1 MTDTLTL
8 FDAAPI
14 NVSTA
19 VVEFFDPPM
28 CCPTG
33 LCGPT
38 LDQTLLDVN
47 EMILAIQA
55 EGLTVARYQMTG
67 QPQAFLSNPDVM
79 RLVREQ
85 QMAALPIT
93 AVRGQVVKVG
103 TYPTLDEVKTYLME
117 QHRTA
122 NAQRV
127 QVSPSFGGNGASA

>member
-1 MTDTLTL
+1 MTDTLNL
-8 FDAAPI
+8 FDAPPTHT
-14 NVSTA
+14 STA
-19 VVEFFDPPM
+19 VVELFDPPM

-47 EMILAIQA
+47 EMILALQA
-55 EGLTVARYQMTG
+55 DGVTVARYQMTG
-67 QPQAFLSNPDVM
+67 QPQAFLSNPAVM

-103 TYPTLDEVKTYLME
+103 AYPALAEVK
-117 QHRTA
+117 
-122 NAQRV
+122 
-127 QVSPSFGGNGASA
+127 SFLSGATV

>member
-1 MTDTLTL
+1 MTDPLTL
-8 FDAAPI
+8 FDTAPTHTS
-14 NVSTA
+14 VA

-47 EMILAIQA
+47 EMVLTLQA
-55 EGLTVARYQMTG
+55 EGFQVERYQMTG

-93 AVRGQVVKVG
+93 MVRGRVVKVG
-103 TYPTLDEVKTYLME
+103 AYPTLLEVRTHLME
-117 QHRTA
+117 Q
-122 NAQRV
+122 
-127 QVSPSFGGNGASA
+127 SPSFGGNGATA